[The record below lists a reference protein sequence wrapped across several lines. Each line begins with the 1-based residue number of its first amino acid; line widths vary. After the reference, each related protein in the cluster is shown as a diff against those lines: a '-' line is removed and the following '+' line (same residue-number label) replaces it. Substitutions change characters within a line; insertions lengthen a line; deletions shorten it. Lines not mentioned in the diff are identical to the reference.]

1 MKIKLGAYL
10 APVAATLLLFLVACT
25 SAAPTDSNAGESRAA
40 ADPAAGAAAA
50 SSRPAAIDRE
60 TLAAF
65 AADQQA
71 INAEWDKFHAD
82 FDTWRAGLTSCDRD
96 AALTAAREFSGDF
109 NAIAQQARD
118 LPGTGITR
126 KLAYDAIHAAA
137 VEEAALRQLWDNWQ
151 PGSVNLLDER
161 NAAAIMLRE
170 TADRL
175 DELGELDKP
184 EERAAAENFAQAFAP
199 IDADWKAFHD
209 RYDALRQEQAEL
221 FPAEVIPRLETL
233 LNDFDLIIEAS
244 DKLPDAD
251 ATEDIAQALAE
262 AADREQDA
270 LLGLLEAF
278 NDLAAAAAAEA
289 EAQTQ
294 AVAEATE
301 STNGLPDFGQIEEM
315 EKEAAAID
323 DGAPAD
329 SEGRGDDAPAEPPP
343 PEPVA
348 EPEPEPE
355 PVPLDNSHLF
365 QDMDGEVENSDAVR
379 KDARLDLENLIE
391 KISEEDLAALD
402 DFEEALTDLRQNW
415 DAFHQDY
422 DDWISA
428 EGGCDRAA
436 ATQALAGFN
445 QRFNEL
451 GAQVRGLSQAA
462 ALRPSS
468 DLLVEALAGEAAALR
483 SLHNLWRPFETDLY
497 RDLDQQRV
505 NADNLRRLAD
515 RRTQEVMERFGAT
528 P

>member
-40 ADPAAGAAAA
+40 ASPAAGAAASA
-50 SSRPAAIDRE
+50 IARPAGIDRE

-170 TADRL
+170 TADQL

-221 FPAEVIPRLETL
+221 FPDEVIPRLETL

-244 DKLPDAD
+244 DELPDAD
-251 ATEDIAQALAE
+251 ATEDIAQALAD
-262 AADREQDA
+262 AADSEQDA

-278 NDLAAAAAAEA
+278 NDLAAAAAEA

-294 AVAEATE
+294 AAEATD

-323 DGAPAD
+323 DGAPVD
-329 SEGRGDDAPAEPPP
+329 SEGRGDDAPSEPPP

-355 PVPLDNSHLF
+355 PVPVDNSHLF

-391 KISEEDLAALD
+391 KISEADLAALA
-402 DFEEALTDLRQNW
+402 DFAEALTDLRQNW

-505 NADNLRRLAD
+505 NADNLRRLAG
-515 RRTQEVMERFGAT
+515 RRTQEVMERFGAA